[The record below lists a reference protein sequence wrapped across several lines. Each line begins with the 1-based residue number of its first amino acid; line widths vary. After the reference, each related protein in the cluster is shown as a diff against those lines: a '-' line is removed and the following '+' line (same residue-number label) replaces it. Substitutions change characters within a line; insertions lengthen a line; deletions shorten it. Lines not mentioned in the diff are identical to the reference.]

1 MDKIIF
7 TKIKSWQLKSLQKCL
22 IVMLYYMNDIA
33 YIFTGAEEIKI
44 SQQTQ
49 RWWTA
54 FASIG

>member
-22 IVMLYYMNDIA
+22 IVMPHYMNDIA

>member
-1 MDKIIF
+1 MP
-7 TKIKSWQLKSLQKCL
+7 
-22 IVMLYYMNDIA
+22 YYMNIIYDIA